1 MKSRTL
7 LSRIAIVVLAALSV
21 PSVLAVQDAST
32 QADESATT
40 TAANPVPLINQP
52 LIPDAIKPGTA
63 GFTLTVNG
71 TGFVSSSVVKWN
83 GSARATTFVS
93 KSQLRA
99 GILATDI
106 ATPKTA
112 SVSVALDLK
121 SA

>member
-1 MKSRTL
+1 MKS
-7 LSRIAIVVLAALSV
+7 IARKYVVGLMLLAALAAPV
-21 PSVLAVQDAST
+21 FT
-32 QADESATT
+32 GIAT
-40 TAANPVPLINQP
+40 AQNPVPLINQP
-52 LIPDAIKPGTA
+52 LVPDATMPGGP

-71 TGFVSSSVVKWN
+71 TSFVSTSVVKWN

>member
-1 MKSRTL
+1 MKSRTF
-7 LSRIAIVVLAALSV
+7 SFFIAVSV
-21 PSVLAVQDAST
+21 FVAFTAPASPAQDASA
-32 QADESATT
+32 QANESATT
-40 TAANPVPLINQP
+40 TPANPVPLINQP